1 MENQLVNPKLA
12 ASLVGLSALKSELDT
27 VANNCLQ
34 IKVICETSLSIAQQN
49 LSKANGLVKA
59 VEAKRVELKQPSI
72 DEGRLIDS
80 TAKNLTGALNTALV
94 HAKNQI
100 KSFEIKKQ
108 EEIAKKLMLAK
119 TEEDAAQIELEEEA
133 SKTTRLRSQWKF
145 EVADVTQI
153 PREWLCIDEAKV
165 KEYMSVNKEFLKE
178 GTVDGV
184 RFFKDI
190 IVTA

>member
-12 ASLVGLSALKSELDT
+12 ASLVGLSALKDELDT

-80 TAKNLTGALNTALV
+80 TAKSLTGALNTALV

-119 TEEDAAQIELEEEA
+119 TEEDAAQIELEAEA
-133 SKTTRLRSQWKF
+133 NKTTRLRSQWKF

-165 KEYMSVNKEFLKE
+165 KEYMSANKEFLKE
-178 GTVDGV
+178 GTINGV

>member
-100 KSFEIKKQ
+100 KSFELKKQ

-119 TEEDAAQIELEEEA
+119 TEEDAAQIELEAEA
-133 SKTTRLRSQWKF
+133 NKTTRLRHQWKF
-145 EVADVTQI
+145 EVADVSQI
-153 PREWLCIDEAKV
+153 PREWLCVDETKV
-165 KEYMSVNKEFLKE
+165 KEYMSANKEFLKE
-178 GTVDGV
+178 GTINGV

>member
-119 TEEDAAQIELEEEA
+119 TEEDAAQIELEAEA
-133 SKTTRLRSQWKF
+133 NKTTRLRSQWKF

-165 KEYMSVNKEFLKE
+165 KEYMSANKEFLKE
-178 GTVDGV
+178 GTVNGV

>member
-12 ASLVGLSALKSELDT
+12 ASLVGLSALKDELDT
-27 VANNCLQ
+27 IANNCLQ

-119 TEEDAAQIELEEEA
+119 TEEDAAQIELEAEA
-133 SKTTRLRSQWKF
+133 NKTTRLRHTWKF
-145 EVADVTQI
+145 EVADISQI

-165 KEYMSVNKEFLKE
+165 KEYMSTNKEFLKE
-178 GTVDGV
+178 GTVNGV